1 MTDIMALTLLL
12 FAFAAG
18 ANAILL
24 AIEHKVHRR

>member
-1 MTDIMALTLLL
+1 VTDIMALTVLL

-24 AIEHKVHRR
+24 TVEHRVHRR